1 MDAPVTDSC
10 IARDFTVSPNHGER
24 AAGSRIDC
32 ILLHYTGLRTEALD
46 DWTRDPG
53 GEALRWL
60 CEPQSQVSCHYI
72 VDRDGHVTQLV
83 PEERRAWHAGRGAW
97 KGCTD
102 INSCSIGIEIVNA
115 GHAGG
120 LPPYPDMQIHAVIA
134 LCKDIIAR
142 RGIPAERIL
151 AHSDIAPDRKADPGE
166 HFPWDALHRA
176 GVGIWVDA
184 VCDADGVDFREGDMG
199 DDVLLLQQ
207 KLARVGYDI
216 SATGLYDERTKFV
229 VRAFQRRYRQ
239 ARVDDI
245 ADASTRAT
253 LDALLAALSATG
265 DQVRSG

>member
-10 IARDFTVSPNHGER
+10 IARDFTASPNHGAR
-24 AAGSRIDC
+24 PAGSRIDC
-32 ILLHYTGLRTEALD
+32 ILLHYTGLRNEALD

-60 CEPQSQVSCHYI
+60 CEPESQVSCHYI
-72 VDRDGHVTQLV
+72 VDRDGRVTQLV

-120 LPPYPDMQIHAVIA
+120 LPPYPDVQIDAVIA

-142 RGIPAERIL
+142 RDIPAERIL

-176 GVGIWVDA
+176 GIGVWVEA
-184 VCDADGVDFREGDMG
+184 VRDGDGMVLREGDACE
-199 DDVLLLQQ
+199 DVRVLQE
-207 KLARVGYDI
+207 KLARVGYDL
-216 SATGLYDERTKFV
+216 TPNGVYDERTKFV
-229 VRAFQRRYRQ
+229 VRAFQRRYRPS
-239 ARVDDI
+239 RVDDV
-245 ADASTRAT
+245 ADAGTRAT
-253 LDALLAALSATG
+253 LDALLAALNT
-265 DQVRSG
+265 